1 MTENFPLIQTVG
13 RKEDMSAIFATL
25 LSLTSAVVVALVAHR
40 LAGRRTRGNEL
51 ASMRLKAYGD
61 FLQAASRLVA
71 ARRLGKKNDEL
82 EELAVLNDAKARICV
97 CAEAAVVEA
106 IADFWLAG
114 GTLEREEEILAF
126 KRLCV
131 AMRESLG
138 NRRNDIAMLR
148 LSDTLFRLEPSAFS
162 FRADRSVTSASGQQG
177 APVDA
182 PAARG

>member
-1 MTENFPLIQTVG
+1 
-13 RKEDMSAIFATL
+13 MSAAFATL
-25 LSLTSAVVVALVAHR
+25 LSLVSAVIVAIVAHR
-40 LAGRRTRGNEL
+40 LADRRARADEL

-82 EELAVLNDAKARICV
+82 DELAALNDAKTRICV
-97 CAEAAVVEA
+97 CAEVAVVEA
-106 IADFWLAG
+106 LAEFWLAG
-114 GTLEREEEILAF
+114 GTLEREQEVLAF

-131 AMRESLG
+131 VMRESLG
-138 NRRNDIAMLR
+138 NRRHDIAMLR

-162 FRADRSVTSASGQQG
+162 FRTDRSASSASGQQG
-177 APVDA
+177 AAADA

>member
-1 MTENFPLIQTVG
+1 
-13 RKEDMSAIFATL
+13 MSAAFATL
-25 LSLTSAVVVALVAHR
+25 LSLVSAVVVAFVAHR
-40 LAGRRTRGNEL
+40 LADRRARGNEL

-61 FLQAASRLVA
+61 FLQAASRLIA

-82 EELAVLNDAKARICV
+82 EELAALNDAKARICV

-106 IADFWLAG
+106 LADFWLAG

-131 AMRESLG
+131 EMRASLG
-138 NRRNDIAMLR
+138 NRRHDVAMLR

-162 FRADRSVTSASGQQG
+162 FRTDRSAVSKSSQQG
-177 APVDA
+177 AAADA
-182 PAARG
+182 SPTRG

>member
-1 MTENFPLIQTVG
+1 
-13 RKEDMSAIFATL
+13 MSAAFATL
-25 LSLTSAVVVALVAHR
+25 LSLVSAMVVALVTHR
-40 LAGRRTRGNEL
+40 LADRRARVDEL

-82 EELAVLNDAKARICV
+82 DELAALNDAKARICV

-106 IADFWLAG
+106 LADFWLAG
-114 GTLEREEEILAF
+114 GTLEREQEVLAF

-131 AMRESLG
+131 EMRESLG
-138 NRRNDIAMLR
+138 NRRHDTAMLR

-162 FRADRSVTSASGQQG
+162 FRTDKSAQSVNGQQG
-177 APVDA
+177 AAADA
-182 PAARG
+182 PVARG

>member
-1 MTENFPLIQTVG
+1 
-13 RKEDMSAIFATL
+13 MSAAFATL
-25 LSLTSAVVVALVAHR
+25 LSLVSAVVVAFVAHR
-40 LAGRRTRGNEL
+40 LADRRARGNEL

-61 FLQAASRLVA
+61 FLQAASRLIA

-82 EELAVLNDAKARICV
+82 EELAALNDAKARICV

-106 IADFWLAG
+106 LADFWLAG

-131 AMRESLG
+131 QMRESLG
-138 NRRNDIAMLR
+138 NRRHDVAMLR

-162 FRADRSVTSASGQQG
+162 FRTDRSAVSKSSQQG
-177 APVDA
+177 AAADA
-182 PAARG
+182 SPTRG